1 MLLLIATHPFIHT
14 RIDFLVFAFGEI
26 VRIGVSIFLN
36 CLRFCFSREKII
48 FGGGKGE
55 TTPSLLRKKKLIRA
69 YQFQCTLY
77 FIVKPR
83 ATFWMKPSQK
93 DIKTRQIYKFY
104 LFYYFRYHDIFHDV
118 KILIFLWFFFKACS
132 VLIVFC

>member
-26 VRIGVSIFLN
+26 VRIGFWDFVSA
-36 CLRFCFSREKII
+36 E
-48 FGGGKGE
+48 
-55 TTPSLLRKKKLIRA
+55 KKLFSEEVRGKQPLPSPVKKLTRA